1 MDRAG
6 ACALSARSSLGRPGA
21 ENESTDMSD
30 EKPIPRRPD
39 KHEHYLNRAKV
50 AAERGTCL
58 RRRVG
63 AVIVKDDVEVSSGYV
78 GAPRGTENCCDLRE
92 CLRIEAGI
100 PSGRH
105 YELCRS
111 VHAEQNA
118 IVNAA
123 RSGISVIGGEMYI
136 SSEKIDGAYRQEDLD
151 HPKIYG
157 PCMICKKEIIN
168 AGLVSVHMREEGIGT
183 KSYSIEELKAML
195 DGEEKK
201 QAAEFARSR
210 EE

>member
-1 MDRAG
+1 MSNEGTAG
-6 ACALSARSSLGRPGA
+6 IRP
-21 ENESTDMSD
+21 S
-30 EKPIPRRPD
+30 KF
-39 KHEHYLNRAKV
+39 EHYLNRARV

-63 AVIVKDDVEVSSGYV
+63 AIIVKDDVEVSSGYV
-78 GAPRGTENCCDLRE
+78 GAPRGTENCCDLQK

-100 PSGRH
+100 PSGQR

-123 RSGISVIGGEMYI
+123 RSGISVKDGEMYI
-136 SSEKIDGAYRQEDLD
+136 SSEKVEGAYKRDDLEK
-151 HPKIYG
+151 PKIYG

-168 AGLVSVHMREEGIGT
+168 SGLRAVHMREEGVGARTYTIDQ
-183 KSYSIEELKAML
+183 LKEML

-201 QAAEFARSR
+201 LAAEFRKSHSP
-210 EE
+210 